1 MKDGSCQRR
10 VAPCPKRPNRREKER
25 LLFLMVTFCQF
36 RDLVFCVAAVES
48 TITWLKVSI
57 FVLGEPALAGVK
69 APFSCQD
76 PGAEASLPFSLPRP
90 CKQGSCSVDPGTLF
104 TALEAKIGTHH
115 SSCVPGP
122 PSLLSASSEWELV
135 SLAGPFHFLPRQDL
149 HSHTVNWGLVGPGL
163 LSCTIYS
170 EEIPQPFWQV
180 KGTLFLCLYPFSLC
194 SGNLGG

>member
-1 MKDGSCQRR
+1 MSKKAQQ
-10 VAPCPKRPNRREKER
+10 KRKGKISISNGYI
-25 LLFLMVTFCQF
+25 LSVQG
-36 RDLVFCVAAVES
+36 LVICVAAVES
-48 TITWLKVSI
+48 TITWLQVPFFI
-57 FVLGEPALAGVK
+57 LGKPALAGVK

-76 PGAEASLPFSLPRP
+76 PGADASLPFSSPRP
-90 CKQGSCSVDPGTLF
+90 GKQGSCSVDPGTLF

-122 PSLLSASSEWELV
+122 PSLLSASSEWELA
-135 SLAGPFHFLPRQDL
+135 SLVGPFHFLPRQDL
-149 HSHTVNWGLVGPGL
+149 HSHIVTWGLVGPGL

-170 EEIPQPFWQV
+170 EEIPQHFWQV